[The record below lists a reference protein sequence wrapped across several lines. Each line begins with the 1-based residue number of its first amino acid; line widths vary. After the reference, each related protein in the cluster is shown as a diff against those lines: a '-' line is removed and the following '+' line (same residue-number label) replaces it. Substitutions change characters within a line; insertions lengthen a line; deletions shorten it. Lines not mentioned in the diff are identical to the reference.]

1 MFRVNLSFWAG
12 PKVVS
17 LNVNELFQLFYRFGL
32 FWINF
37 LTSDEKFDENISEK
51 KWFKILKEIDSV
63 LYQ

>member
-17 LNVNELFQLFYRFGL
+17 LYVNELFQLFYRFGL

-51 KWFKILKEIDSV
+51 MI
-63 LYQ
+63 QN